1 MKVLF
6 DRSVI
11 VAAHLPSHADYPNS
25 RFWLERARQNAFE
38 FVVAAHTLLE
48 TFSVLTRL
56 PLTQRIM
63 PSIAFHFIET
73 NFLSVA
79 KVVSLTAGDCQD
91 LLKSLAITGTSGG
104 VVYDSLL
111 VKTAELTQAD
121 VLLTLNLKHFKRS
134 WPANYAKI
142 HTPNPLTPP

>member
-6 DRSVI
+6 DTSVI

-56 PLTQRIM
+56 PLTPRIM
-63 PSIAFHFIET
+63 PSTALEFIET
-73 NFLSVA
+73 NVLSTAKIVA
-79 KVVSLTAGDCQD
+79 LTAGDYQD
-91 LLKSLAITGTSGG
+91 LLKSLAITGTGGG
-104 VVYDSLL
+104 VVYNSLL
-111 VKTAELTQAD
+111 VKAAELAQVD
-121 VLLTLNLKHFKRS
+121 VLLILNLKHFERI
-134 WPANYAKI
+134 WPANNAKI
-142 HTPNPLTPP
+142 HTPHLLAPP